1 MSSLHHSFVKL
12 DMMQQV
18 ARIRWTHDDANH
30 TAIRLKITE
39 SASLVSSDPGVS
51 TRTRRL
57 GFPDSPGGRLT
68 KKGLSVAVHDLRS

>member
-12 DMMQQV
+12 DMIKQV

-30 TAIRLKITE
+30 TAIRLKISE
-39 SASLVSSDPGVS
+39 SASLVSSNPGVS

-57 GFPDSPGGRLT
+57 GFPDSPSERL
-68 KKGLSVAVHDLRS
+68 KVKGWSCAVHDLRS